1 MANITDAINEFKTA
15 PNGESVRSAFVE
27 VMTRVNDDNIKI
39 GSDYVQVIE
48 AAGQVGSAVS
58 SASASAALAA
68 SKATEASNAV
78 SVASGHATTAT
89 TKAGKAATSA
99 STATAASN
107 IASNKAGEATTAATN
122 AINAKNISVT
132 KAGEAAT
139 SATTAT
145 NAASTISAQITTA
158 SDSAEASALA
168 AATSATSA
176 SNSASTATTKANE
189 ISTAHTTITTKLAD
203 TIAARDIA
211 VTKAGE
217 ATTAAATSVSIRDEL
232 SPHLTTIDQKVTNAT
247 DAATLA
253 VSSKDV
259 AVTKAGEAAISAT
272 SVSEQSTI
280 ATTAATTATTKASE
294 ASASATAAEQFA
306 ANAEAAVGVTAE
318 ERNTWNGKQD
328 ALGFVPENST
338 QKGTPS
344 GYASLD
350 ASGKVPSSQLPVIAE
365 HTHTNKDILDKIT
378 VGTAV
383 SYDLDSFG
391 DMKTS
396 VYDTTQNGIV
406 DNAEKVNGLTVE
418 TAVPINAVFTDTVYT
433 PPSTYSADVITDG
446 ATNKVF
452 TSTLKTKLDSVEEGA
467 TADQTASELLDAIK
481 TVDGSTSGLDADLL
495 DGKHADEFALS
506 SHGTHVTYADTTTAL
521 VSGGTGVV
529 GTSGDLARADHT
541 HSLPVYP
548 DLAGHVAAEG
558 VHTTTEKQTEW
569 NKNTTDIV
577 LLQQQSGT
585 LGANDAAV
593 RREVLDIKLKLD
605 EMNVVEYLNKTGIG
619 FFDLFE
625 DSTNIDTANTTAVMT
640 STDVTFTDTQVLQMK
655 SQNFSDFTNVELAVY
670 DLLREKFMV
679 TVAVSNSPTI
689 SMNITPGSRT
699 IGEKFYHNGEVY
711 TITNV
716 VAS

>member
-1 MANITDAINEFKTA
+1 MADITNALNEFKTA
-15 PNGESVRSAFVE
+15 PNGESVRDAFVE
-27 VMTRVNDDNIKI
+27 AMILVNNDNLTIAGDMDEI
-39 GSDYVQVIE
+39 RDV
-48 AAGQVGSAVS
+48 AGQVGSAVS
-58 SASASAALAA
+58 STSASASLAA
-68 SKATEASNAV
+68 NKATEASNSAT
-78 SVASGHATTAT
+78 VAKGHASTAT
-89 TKAGKAATSA
+89 TKAGEAITSATSA
-99 STATAASN
+99 NNSAT
-107 IASNKAGEATTAATN
+107 IATNKAGEATTAAT
-122 AINAKNISVT
+122 AATNAKDISVT
-132 KAGEAAT
+132 KAGEA
-139 SATTAT
+139 
-145 NAASTISAQITTA
+145 ST
-158 SDSAEASALA
+158 SALA

-176 SNSASTATTKANE
+176 SNSASTTTTKANDV
-189 ISTAHTTITTKLAD
+189 STALVTITTKLAD

-211 VTKAGE
+211 VTKAEE
-217 ATTAAATSVSIRDEL
+217 ATTAATTSVSIRDEL
-232 SPHLTTIDQKVTNAT
+232 SPRLTTIDQKVLAAT
-247 DAATLA
+247 DAATLS
-253 VSSKDV
+253 VNSKDI
-259 AVTKAGEAAISAT
+259 AITKAGEASTSAT
-272 SVSEQSTI
+272 VASEQSTI
-280 ATTAATTATTKASE
+280 ATSAANTAVTKAGE

-365 HTHTNKDILDKIT
+365 HTHANKDVLDKIT

-433 PPSTYSADVITDG
+433 PPSTYSADIIADG
-446 ATNKVF
+446 TTNKVL
-452 TSTLKTKLDSVEEGA
+452 TTTLKTKLDGIEDGA
-467 TADQTASELLDAIK
+467 TADQTAAEILTAIK
-481 TVDGSTSGLDADLL
+481 SVDGTTSGLDSDLL
-495 DGKHADEFALS
+495 DGKHANEFALS
-506 SHGTHVTYADTTTAL
+506 SHGTHVTYGDSTTDLT
-521 VSGGTGVV
+521 SGGIGVV

-541 HSLPVYP
+541 HSLPAYP
-548 DLAGHVAAEG
+548 DLAGHVAAAG
-558 VHTTTEKQTEW
+558 LHTTTEKQTEW

-605 EMNVVEYLNKTGIG
+605 EMNIVEYLNKTGIG

-655 SQNFSDFTNVELAVY
+655 SQNFSDFTNVELAIY